1 MDKKEILD
9 KLQPIFS
16 TIFDGVQI
24 SESTTSSDIENWDSL
39 ANIKI
44 LMMVEKE
51 FNISIDVSLIHHL
64 TSVSQIIDII
74 NKSIK

>member
-1 MDKKEILD
+1 MDRKEILD

-16 TIFDGVQI
+16 AVFNDIQI
-24 SESTTSSDIENWDSL
+24 SEETTVADIENWDSL

-44 LMMVEKE
+44 LMMVEKD

-64 TSVSQIIDII
+64 ASVKQIIEVIEQCM
-74 NKSIK
+74 N

>member
-24 SESTTSSDIENWDSL
+24 SESTTVADIENWDSL

-51 FNISIDVSLIHHL
+51 FNINIDVSLIHHL
-64 TSVSQIIDII
+64 TSVKQIIEVIEQCM
-74 NKSIK
+74 N

>member
-16 TIFDGVQI
+16 TIFDGIQI
-24 SESTTSSDIENWDSL
+24 SESSTVADIENWDSL

-51 FNISIDVSLIHHL
+51 FNINIDVSLIHHL
-64 TSVSQIIDII
+64 RSVKQIIEVIEQCM
-74 NKSIK
+74 N